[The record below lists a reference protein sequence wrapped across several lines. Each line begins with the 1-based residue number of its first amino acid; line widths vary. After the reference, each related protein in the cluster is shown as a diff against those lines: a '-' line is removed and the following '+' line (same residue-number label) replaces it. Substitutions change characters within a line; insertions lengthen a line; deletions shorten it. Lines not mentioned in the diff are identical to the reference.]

1 VLVATRNDF
10 SDDEWTALQKGLM
23 GSGMLVSVSDRDL
36 TDTFGEAGAL
46 GKYLAGQ
53 QVAATSDLMRELAK
67 TRGTGFGLTA
77 SPDEIRTETMAALA
91 TAVAA
96 LQAKA
101 PEDVTAYR
109 GLVLGLAHA
118 VADAKG
124 GEVPVEREMIE
135 AIEGAFSNG

>member
-53 QVAATSDLMRELAK
+53 QVAATSDLMRELAR

-101 PEDVTAYR
+101 PEDVAAYR

-124 GEVPVEREMIE
+124 GEVPVEREMIG

>member
-1 VLVATRNDF
+1 MATRHDF

-53 QVAATSDLMRELAK
+53 QLAATSDLMRELAK

>member
-1 VLVATRNDF
+1 MATRHDF

>member
-1 VLVATRNDF
+1 VATRNDF

-53 QVAATSDLMRELAK
+53 QVAATSDLMRELAR

-101 PEDVTAYR
+101 PEDVAAYR

-124 GEVPVEREMIE
+124 GEVPVEREIIE